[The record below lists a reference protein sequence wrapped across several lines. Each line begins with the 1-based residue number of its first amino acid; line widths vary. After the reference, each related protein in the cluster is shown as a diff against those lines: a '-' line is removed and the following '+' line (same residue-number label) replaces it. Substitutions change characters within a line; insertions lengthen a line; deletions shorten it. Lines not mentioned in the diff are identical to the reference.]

1 MPQVQRDAGRVTMPT
16 DFVSRETWPALNGL
30 RIALCGSTPHGGT
43 TTTSRAGRETQADTA
58 LRLTVNDSD
67 RRSPWAI
74 PTKKII
80 PHGHGE
86 TLATH
91 SPLGRV
97 SPARRPRNKGRL
109 SSHPPSLC
117 SNACLLRW
125 VFLSSP
131 TTRGRSNE
139 AALFTV
145 GGFSTSKPAGPLLK
159 DTLSLSGCFLFS

>member
-1 MPQVQRDAGRVTMPT
+1 MPT

-67 RRSPWAI
+67 RRSPWAV

-91 SPLGRV
+91 
-97 SPARRPRNKGRL
+97 
-109 SSHPPSLC
+109 
-117 SNACLLRW
+117 
-125 VFLSSP
+125 FSSP
-131 TTRGRSNE
+131 TTRGMSNE

-159 DTLSLSGCFLFS
+159 DTLSLSGCFFFF